1 MNGYIKYFD
10 YGGKNITF
18 VTDNEKV
25 YGKYNETWEI
35 IRKLLKVK
43 LTVNPVRDN
52 KYLVAKLKIFN
63 RINRKTFNNNNKNNI
78 PIKSLHL
85 YSSNRY

>member
-43 LTVNPVRDN
+43 FTVNPVRDN

-63 RINRKTFNNNNKNNI
+63 RINRTTFNNNNKNNI

>member
-10 YGGKNITF
+10 YGGKNKTF

-63 RINRKTFNNNNKNNI
+63 RINRTTFNNNNKNNI